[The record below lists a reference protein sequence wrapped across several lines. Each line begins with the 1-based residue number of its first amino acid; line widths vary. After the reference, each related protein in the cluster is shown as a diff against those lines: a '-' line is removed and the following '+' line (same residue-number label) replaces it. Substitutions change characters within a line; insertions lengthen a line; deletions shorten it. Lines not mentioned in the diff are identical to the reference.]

1 MKLSLEGTWELSFDK
16 MDSNYN
22 ESITLPG
29 TTEEQKIKCPFTI
42 KDSKSTLYLGREY
55 KVHGVV
61 WYKRMIQIPSSME
74 HYQVQLFMERTKFT
88 KVYIDGNYMGSSYE
102 TLVPQIYEL
111 GKLTPGEHELII
123 AVDNALEQYV
133 CFPESLYLGH
143 QYTDHTQTNWNG
155 IIGEISLN
163 YYKDAFIQEVLLV
176 QHENEIKST
185 VELTISKE
193 YDVNLLS
200 FVIVQ
205 TELYRQGT
213 NLEWENCSE
222 YSIIPKKKDNILTHT
237 IVGGIPKS
245 ILSPWDE
252 FSPVWYEV
260 RVNLL
265 NSDKQLLCPTFT
277 TVIGNSDLAING
289 RNLLLNGKRI
299 SLRGSLDCA
308 IYPNT
313 GAAPYTVSH
322 WRAIFQT
329 VMEYGINHYRFHS
342 WCPPEAA
349 FLAADELGFYLQVE
363 LSCFA
368 NGLYEETDDKY
379 DKVLTNYLYEQSEK
393 LIKTFGN
400 HPSFLLF
407 AVGNEMVGN
416 VDAFAALLKHLKSI
430 RDDILYTQGSNNF
443 LENPT
448 KCEEDDVWIMMRTT
462 KTDNIRASFSHNDLP
477 IGYMQGKVRQGTLKD
492 YNKEAIISDVPLI
505 SHEIG
510 QYQSFPRIKDID
522 KFTGLL
528 RPDAWDITLERL
540 KEKGLED
547 LNEDFYKASG
557 ALLVS
562 CYKEDIEANL
572 RTNEMSGFQLLGLQ
586 DFPGQGTA
594 LVGVLDSF
602 MEDKGFITPKNF
614 RQFCSRTVVLGKFP
628 FYTYSLYDNIPLEV
642 EIYNYSGRDMDEIL
656 SVKIYQGSKTYLE
669 DNVFLSSALI
679 FEQIIPNI
687 QAKDR
692 QLSSALK
699 IDITLDNTE
708 LSNAFNLGDKGLE
721 LTLVL
726 EYGNILNTYPLWV
739 YKKNLQQNSITKN
752 QPNITGKSMNHGNHD
767 VIELT
772 NEYDN
777 LVITDVLSDNVL
789 TLIKEGKKV
798 LVCSSKIDNSIEG
811 FFTSDFWCYPMF
823 KEACINS
830 GNPIAPGTLGLFI
843 DNTHDA
849 LKKFPT
855 KAYSQWQWHQIVMNS
870 SPVILDGVDDAK
882 IIVGVID
889 NFDRNHRL
897 GLIYELQIGQGTLL
911 VCAANLLEYLEI
923 PEVNCLYNS
932 LVDYLMNS

>member
-1 MKLSLEGTWELSFDK
+1 
-16 MDSNYN
+16 
-22 ESITLPG
+22 
-29 TTEEQKIKCPFTI
+29 
-42 KDSKSTLYLGREY
+42 
-55 KVHGVV
+55 
-61 WYKRMIQIPSSME
+61 MIQIPSSME
-74 HYQVQLFMERTKFT
+74 HYPVQLFMERTKFT

-102 TLVPQIYEL
+102 TLIPQVYEL
-111 GKLTPGEHELII
+111 GKLTAGEHELVIC
-123 AVDNALEQYV
+123 VDNALEQYE
-133 CFPESLYLGH
+133 CFPKSLYLGH

-163 YYKDAFIQEVLLV
+163 YYKDAFIQEVVLV
-176 QHENEIKST
+176 QQENEIRST
-185 VELTISKE
+185 VELSIHKE

-200 FVIVQ
+200 SVIVQ

-213 NLEWENCSE
+213 NLEWENASE
-222 YSIIPKKKDNILTHT
+222 YSLSPIEKDNILTHT

-265 NSDKQLLCPTFT
+265 NSNNLFLCPTYT
-277 TVIGNSDLAING
+277 TVIGKRDLSING
-289 RNLLLNGKRI
+289 RNLLLNGMRI

-308 IYPNT
+308 IYPKT

-368 NGLYEETDDKY
+368 NGLYEQNDEKY
-379 DKVLTNYLYEQSEK
+379 DKVLADYLYDQSEK

-416 VDAFAALLKHLKSI
+416 VDAFASLLKHLKSI

-448 KCEEDDVWIMMRTT
+448 QCVEDDVWIMMRTT
-462 KTDNIRASFSHNDLP
+462 KTDNIRASFSHNELP
-477 IGYMQGKVRQGTLKD
+477 IGYMQDKVRQGTLKD

-510 QYQSFPRIKDID
+510 QYQSYPRIKDID
-522 KFTGLL
+522 KFTGPL
-528 RPDAWDITLERL
+528 RPDAWDITLDRL
-540 KEKGLED
+540 KEKGLEE
-547 LNEDFYKASG
+547 LNEEFYEASG

-562 CYKEDIEANL
+562 CYKEDIEASL

-602 MEDKGFITPKNF
+602 MEDKGFITPTNF

-628 FYTYSLYDNIPLEV
+628 SYTYSLNDILSLEV
-642 EIYNYSGRDMDEIL
+642 EIYNYSGTDMDEIL
-656 SVKIYQGSKTYLE
+656 SIKIYQGSKTYLE
-669 DNVFLSSALI
+669 DNVFLPSELI
-679 FEQIIPNI
+679 FDRVVPNI
-687 QAKDR
+687 LAKDR
-692 QLSSALK
+692 QLSSVVQL
-699 IDITLDNTE
+699 DITLDHIK
-708 LSNAFNLGDKGLE
+708 LVNAFNLGDNGKE

-726 EYGNILNTYPLWV
+726 EYGDVINTYPLWV
-739 YKKNLQQNSITKN
+739 YKNILQQNGIGEN
-752 QPNITGKSMNHGNHD
+752 QPNVTGISTNHGNHD
-767 VIELT
+767 VIALP

-777 LVITDVLSDNVL
+777 LVITDILSDDVL
-789 TLIKEGKKV
+789 TLVNEGKKV
-798 LVCSSKIDNSIEG
+798 LVCTNNIEHSIEG
-811 FFTSDFWCYPMF
+811 FYTSDFWCYPMF

-830 GNPIAPGTLGLFI
+830 GNPIAPGTLGLII
-843 DNTHDA
+843 DYTHDA

-870 SPVILDGVDDAK
+870 STVILDEVEDAK

-911 VCAANLLEYLEI
+911 VCAANLLEHLEI

-932 LVDYLMNS
+932 LVEYLMNC